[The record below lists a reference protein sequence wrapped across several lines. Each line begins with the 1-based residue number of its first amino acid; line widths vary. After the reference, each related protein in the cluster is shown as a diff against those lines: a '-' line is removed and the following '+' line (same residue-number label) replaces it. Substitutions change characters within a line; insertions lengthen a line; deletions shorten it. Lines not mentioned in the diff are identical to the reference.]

1 MSRSQKNSF
10 ITIAEQISLLNR
22 NSVEFLTKISDIV
35 SSQDST
41 ISVSQLDEQGNET
54 NYALPTVGKL
64 KSDIESI
71 NNNIKRLSGLNDN
84 NVHVID
90 GKSTKKIYL
99 SDLNREPNNIEKLDN
114 VKNFKA
120 TNNWF
125 FESLMDPMISI
136 QFDLTNKVDNDVDGV
151 ISRRYIVKFKTNDDG
166 SLTEEGLLSKSEFTD
181 RFINNNDI
189 PMKDFTDWYNNPTNN
204 GLLYDELKYDEQHY
218 TFDYQEVSDHGVF
231 SVLRQEIDSINNKLW
246 FHIYPFTYTSKNNE
260 EKVLNKGNEL
270 VLNRRDSVTRW
281 EILETSTSSS
291 DFRVRLNRIEGYDPI
306 PTGNNMLKIY
316 GSVDV
321 RKTVSINVGF
331 DEYVVIF
338 MKPTNSKNNIKGSG
352 WSKGTGLY
360 TNDLVLSSDS
370 NISMSQYYLNT
381 VNDYGELLKD
391 LINRNIP
398 SKYALK
404 PDAPVLVADNFKVV
418 QINKHLTDN
427 IDSKKIKDLNSE
439 KNKIKTKLDQVN
451 IAITQKNKELSVKKY
466 QSVAEKNTSQNE
478 LSKLIKEQE
487 SLSKLLYSVTTQIKS
502 QKDTITKS
510 EPKFRLRGFWDIPEP
525 KTQPGY
531 KPQQVV
537 QFIIQYRY
545 SSKEGTENQTDGFII
560 NSADNKKTGYFSNW
574 ISLDTDRRKRVFNEK
589 VQEWEWVVEDISDA
603 DTPNINQL
611 DIPIQQGEKI
621 EIRILS
627 ISEASYPDT
636 KSDWSN
642 TIVKT
647 FPDDLNDILDSN
659 DFILKEAEQDNLLI
673 QFEQTLESKGI
684 NRHIRD
690 SFTMN
695 DKFIAHQDD
704 DIQTNYKNETGESF
718 TLKEYLGYLTDKIKS
733 LEDIVYSAK
742 GRLKVSVFNG
752 IEEIIIDNNSTI
764 NLDFS
769 CQNYAKEISKNIY
782 ENNVY
787 IISDCYLKFEN
798 IANGQLTFLVRESY
812 TGDTS
817 IRTDFDNLPC
827 LVDKDNDFVVQE
839 PYQYVYFCDNS
850 SGEQLYSGTT
860 LHNQPNDN
868 IYSTVTDPKLQPG
881 LSGNYINKNR
891 SGNFNSLGF
900 NVFKDSNWIT
910 SNSGEVG
917 KFATLICPVVDSI
930 DDLISKENIGTNYKT
945 LNSNDYIII
954 PINIYWKFITNND
967 DYYNIRNVNVGT
979 NNGYQ
984 SINTSNIEH
993 NKKLRV
999 RLNPS
1004 SINTNF
1010 DFELKFNIKPKNT
1023 R

>member
-99 SDLNREPNNIEKLDN
+99 SDLNREPNNIERLDN
-114 VKNFKA
+114 ITKFNTK
-120 TNNWF
+120 NNWF
-125 FESLMDPMISI
+125 FESLMDPMISV
-136 QFDLTNKVDNDVDGV
+136 QFDLSNKVDNDVDGV
-151 ISRRYIVKFKTNDDG
+151 ISRRYIVRFKTNDDG
-166 SLTEEGLLSKSEFTD
+166 TLTEEGLLSKSDFTD

-189 PMKDFTDWYNNPTNN
+189 SMKDFTDWYNNPTNN
-204 GLLYDELKYDEQHY
+204 GLLYNDLKYDEQY
-218 TFDYQEVSDHGVF
+218 YSFDYQEVSDHGVF
-231 SVLRQEIDSINNKLW
+231 SVLKQEIDSINNKLW
-246 FHIYPFTYTSKNNE
+246 FHIYPFTYTTKNSE
-260 EKVLNKGNEL
+260 EKVLTKGNEL

-321 RKTVSINVGF
+321 RKTVSINLGF
-331 DEYVVIF
+331 DEYIVIF

-360 TNDLVLSSDS
+360 TNDLVLSSDN

-404 PDAPVLVADNFKVV
+404 PDAPVLISDNFKVV

-427 IDSKKIKDLNSE
+427 VDSKKIKDLNSE

-451 IAITQKNKELSVKKY
+451 TAITQKNKELSVKKY

-502 QKDTITKS
+502 QKDTINKS

-537 QFIIQYRY
+537 QFVIQYRY
-545 SSKEGTENQTDGFII
+545 SSKEGTENQTDGFIV

-589 VQEWEWVVEDISDA
+589 VQEWEWEVEDISDA

-642 TIVKT
+642 TITKV

-673 QFEQTLESKGI
+673 QFEQTLESRGI

-695 DKFIAHQDD
+695 DKFIAHKDE
-704 DIQTNYKNETGESF
+704 DIQTNYKSETGESF
-718 TLKEYLGYLTDKIKS
+718 TLSEYLNYLTDKIKS

-742 GRLKVSVFNG
+742 GRLKVSIFNG
-752 IEEIIIDNNSTI
+752 VEEIVIDNNSTV

-769 CQNYAKEISKNIY
+769 CQNYAKEIKKGTYDNKL
-782 ENNVY
+782 Y

-798 IANGQLTFLVRESY
+798 VANGQLTFLVRESY

-827 LVDKDNDFVVQE
+827 LVDKNNDFVVQE
-839 PYQYVYFCDNS
+839 PYQYLYFCDNS
-850 SGEQLYSGTT
+850 SGEQLYSGST
-860 LHNQPNDN
+860 LHNNLENDS
-868 IYSTVTDPKLQPG
+868 IYDMITDTTKQPG
-881 LSGNYINKNR
+881 LSGVYINKNR
-891 SGNFNSLGF
+891 TGNESSIAY
-900 NVFKDSNWIT
+900 NVLNDDWDKGD
-910 SNSGEVG
+910 
-917 KFATLICPVVDSI
+917 KFATLICPVVDTI

-945 LNSNDYIII
+945 LNSNDYIIV
-954 PINIYWKFITNND
+954 PINIYWKFKTGTD
-967 DYYNIRNVNVGT
+967 TDYTIIHSRNKIIGSNVGSA
-979 NNGYQ
+979 
-984 SINTSNIEH
+984 SISSNMEH

-1010 DFELKFNIKPKNT
+1010 DFELKFNLKIKNT